1 MYIMSMRQASIACDK
16 QKEVQNNMWWLVR
29 GVSQLGVP
37 PWHDWLVRQV
47 RKAVGLGRMALDPLA
62 LIATLCGRRKEV
74 LSLKL
79 HELQDKLPKEILA
92 QRLEQV
98 GAGLAITGQALPE
111 FLPSCGECW
120 QPIDVEAFVWRQPCR
135 CLAARAWR
143 HG

>member
-1 MYIMSMRQASIACDK
+1 
-16 QKEVQNNMWWLVR
+16 LF
-29 GVSQLGVP
+29 
-37 PWHDWLVRQV
+37 RQV

-98 GAGLAITGQALPE
+98 GAGLAITGQALFK
-111 FLPSCGECW
+111 FLPSCGQCW
-120 QPIDVEAFVWRQPCR
+120 QPIDVEAFVRRQPCR
-135 CLAARAWR
+135 CLAARA
-143 HG
+143 